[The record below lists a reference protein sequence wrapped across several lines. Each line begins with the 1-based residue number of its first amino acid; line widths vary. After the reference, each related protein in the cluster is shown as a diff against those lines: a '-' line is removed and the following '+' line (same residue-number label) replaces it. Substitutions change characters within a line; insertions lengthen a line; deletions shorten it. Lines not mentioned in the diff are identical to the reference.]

1 MRFFASVA
9 VAVAVVALVVAGIAM
24 PSSGATQ
31 AKSLVEAGSYM
42 GVNPQGGGY
51 PISFFVSSDRRSLLT
66 IAIPEVS
73 VHCAIGSTNV
83 PSFSI
88 LRAAIRRDGSFVA
101 KGSQTGSFENDATAK
116 FTYAFTG
123 RFQRTPATRAA
134 MAGGTFREDIAY
146 NTGTTKATCTS
157 NNVGWTVT
165 HGPQPPQQKY
175 VVSPG
180 NYTGINPQGG
190 GYQITFSVSA
200 DRKNLLTIAIPEV
213 SVTCAIGS
221 TNVPSFSIL
230 QAAIKPDGSFA
241 AKGSQTGA
249 FQNDTNAKFTY
260 AFTGYFE
267 GKNATGAA
275 LAVGTFRENIVYNNG
290 TANVPCSSNNVAWTA
305 TR

>member
-1 MRFFASVA
+1 MTFRAA
-9 VAVAVVALVVAGIAM
+9 VAAAVALVALVVAGVAM
-24 PSSGATQ
+24 PSSGGTQ
-31 AKSLVEAGSYM
+31 AKSLVEAGGYV

-51 PISFFVSSDRRSLLT
+51 PISFFVSANRTSLLT

-73 VHCAIGSTNV
+73 VTCATGSTNV

-88 LRAAIRRDGSFVA
+88 LRAAIRRDGSFAA
-101 KGSQTGSFENDATAK
+101 KGSQTGAFGNDATAK

-123 RFQRTPATRAA
+123 RFERTAATAAA

-146 NTGTTKATCTS
+146 TTGTTKGTCSS

-165 HGPQPPQQKY
+165 HGSQAPQQKY

-190 GYQITFSVSA
+190 GYHITFSVSA

-213 SVTCAIGS
+213 SVTCATGS

-230 QAAIKPDGSFA
+230 RGAIKPDGSFA
-241 AKGSQTGA
+241 AKGSQTGV
-249 FQNDTNAKFTY
+249 FGTDTNAKFTY
-260 AFTGYFE
+260 AFTGDFE
-267 GKNATGAA
+267 GTDATGAA
-275 LAVGTFRENIVYNNG
+275 LAVGTFREDIGYNNG
-290 TANVPCSSNNVAWTA
+290 TATVPCSSNNVAWTA